1 MQSTWSTQKSPL
13 SLLYSKLLCLLELSR
28 QTTTI
33 STIAAIS
40 KINTSLSQILL
51 QMSTT
56 KLHLLHYDVFESDTD
71 DNRQSKQIKSK
82 SKRARKRRTKPAET
96 SKAIKLGTSSNNK
109 EKARRAKK
117 PEARAVAVDVRA
129 KEPLISGTTRS
140 NAPLSAD
147 LPRTKPL
154 ISGTYLENIA
164 FYCNNFSFHE
174 DDMPS
179 CYFSDWQTGA
189 EQG

>member
-1 MQSTWSTQKSPL
+1 
-13 SLLYSKLLCLLELSR
+13 
-28 QTTTI
+28 
-33 STIAAIS
+33 
-40 KINTSLSQILL
+40 
-51 QMSTT
+51 MSTT

-71 DNRQSKQIKSK
+71 DNTQSKQIKSK

-117 PEARAVAVDVRA
+117 PE
-129 KEPLISGTTRS
+129 S

-147 LPRTKPL
+147 LSRTEPL

-164 FYCNNFSFHE
+164 FYRDNFSFNE
-174 DDMPS
+174 DDLSS
-179 CYFSDWQTGA
+179 CYFSD
-189 EQG
+189 